1 MRRLVIIALVLLTV
15 PSLVVWR
22 QYCATYRDEG
32 SRANYLEIEE
42 PGKIDLD
49 PAKFRAGGVPILC
62 YHYLRGPAG
71 PVYLLRV
78 LGAVLFNLPTLRERE
93 YWTTPA
99 ELFARHMDWLLQN
112 GYTTIDLD
120 ELEEI
125 LAGKEIGPAKPIVIT
140 FDDGDTS
147 ILRYAYP
154 FLTRH
159 GMKATIMVVTSKVGQ
174 SWKDVNTLSWAQL
187 GMLEKSGVFRVE
199 SHSDDMH
206 YKVKGPHGKMQPVF
220 LHEVPYEGAPLP
232 RGEIFVSLDLRRSS
246 QSLKNHLG
254 HGAQWLAWPYGWASS
269 PLDSLAAK
277 EGYHGSLSLAAGTNE
292 PGRDSTWHLA
302 RITVTARTTLRSF
315 QQLMRAAERE
325 APSIAQSPR
334 TAP

>member
-1 MRRLVIIALVLLTV
+1 MRRLLLIALFLLTI

-22 QYCATYRDEG
+22 QYYATYQDYG

-62 YHYLRGPAG
+62 YHYLRGRTG

-78 LGAVLFNLPTLRERE
+78 LGAVLFNLPTLKERE

-99 ELFARHMDWLLQN
+99 ELFARHMEWLADN

-120 ELEEI
+120 ELEKI
-125 LAGKEIGPAKPIVIT
+125 LAGEEMGPPKPIVIT
-140 FDDGDTS
+140 FDDGDQS
-147 ILRYAYP
+147 VLRYAYP
-154 FLTRH
+154 VLLRY
-159 GMKATIMVVTSKVGQ
+159 GMKATIMVVTSRVGKE
-174 SWKDVNTLSWAQL
+174 WKEVRSLNWSQL
-187 GMLEKSGVFRVE
+187 RSLERTGVFRVE

-206 YKVKGPHGKMQPVF
+206 YKVKGPHGKMQPIF
-220 LHEVPYEGAPLP
+220 LHEVPYEGPPLP
-232 RGEIFVSLDLRRSS
+232 EGKLFVSLDLRRSTH
-246 QSLKNHLG
+246 SLQKHLG
-254 HGAQWLAWPYGWASS
+254 HPAKWLAWPYGWASS
-269 PLDSLAAK
+269 PLDSLAAH

-315 QQLMRAAERE
+315 QDLMKAAERE
-325 APSIAQSPR
+325 APAIAQSPQ